1 MINSD
6 RVDWMSVLIGKEGV
20 IQVEESNTLAIEQS
34 AQL

>member
-20 IQVEESNTLAIEQS
+20 IPVQESNTFAIERS
-34 AQL
+34 ARL